1 MSVGVYLTV
10 SYWLYLP
17 QFWVI
22 IGILFILLEL
32 LDGSAIFM
40 LPMGVGALL
49 VAALLYG
56 VDHGMLPFEL
66 IPDVWYWLLVYWIIA
81 AVGLV
86 IPLRLLNR
94 RRPKGQSSVD
104 DDINSY

>member
-1 MSVGVYLTV
+1 MSVDVYLTL

-40 LPMGVGALL
+40 LPMGAGALVL
-49 VAALLYG
+49 AALLYG
-56 VDHGMLPFEL
+56 VDHGMLPFGL
-66 IPDVWYWLLVYWIIA
+66 IPDMWYWLLVYWIIA

-86 IPLRLLNR
+86 MPLRLLNR
-94 RRPKGQSSVD
+94 RRPQDQSAAD
-104 DDINSY
+104 DDINTY

>member
-1 MSVGVYLTV
+1 MSVGVYLTL

-66 IPDVWYWLLVYWIIA
+66 IPDVWYWLLVYWITA

-86 IPLRLLNR
+86 MPLRLLNR
-94 RRPKGQSSVD
+94 RRSKGQSTAD

>member
-1 MSVGVYLTV
+1 MGVYLTL

-40 LPMGVGALL
+40 LPMGAGSIL
-49 VAALLYG
+49 VAALLYA
-56 VDHGMLPFEL
+56 VDQGMVPIGL

-86 IPLRLLNR
+86 VPLRLLNK
-94 RRPKGQSSVD
+94 RRPKGQSAAD
-104 DDINSY
+104 DDINTY